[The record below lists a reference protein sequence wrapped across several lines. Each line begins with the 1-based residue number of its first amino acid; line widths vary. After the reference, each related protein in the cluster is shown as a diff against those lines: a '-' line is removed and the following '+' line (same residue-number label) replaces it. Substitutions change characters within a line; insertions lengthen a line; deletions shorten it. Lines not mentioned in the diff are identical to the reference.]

1 MKTLQ
6 SIILATVVTL
16 GTLACGSKGETMKTQ
31 IPQGRIPVKVQS
43 LEQESSEIQIQA
55 SGKFTTDDETMLS
68 FKTGGIINQVLVG
81 EGDRVKKG
89 QLLATLDLTEVTAGV
104 NQAKLGYEKA
114 LRDYERAQRLLADSV
129 ATLEQAQNAKTALD
143 IASQVLDAAKFNLS
157 YSQIRAVKDGFVLKK
172 FANVGQQVSVGSPVF
187 QTNGIGKNDWTL
199 KATLS
204 DKDWALVQEG
214 SPAEIFTGVEA
225 EKSYAGKVTKKSQS
239 ADPMTGTYGVEI
251 EFTGERPSYLAS
263 GMFGTVSINASEL
276 GKSWYVPFE
285 ALLDANGGEGFVFV
299 TADDA
304 TAIKIP
310 VKIGKV
316 FPDRVQIVGGLDGY
330 SKLVVTGS
338 AYLSDKSPIQIN
350 P

>member
-6 SIILATVVTL
+6 SIIFAGMVAV
-16 GTLACGSKGETMKTQ
+16 GTLACGSKGETIKTD
-31 IPQGRIPVKVQS
+31 IPQGRIPVKVLSIEPQGS
-43 LEQESSEIQIQA
+43 NIQLQA

-81 EGDRVKKG
+81 EGDKIKKG
-89 QLLATLDLTEVTAGV
+89 QLLATLDLTEVNAGV
-104 NQAKLGYEKA
+104 NQAQLGYEKA

-172 FANVGQQVSVGSPVF
+172 FANVGQQVSAGSPVL
-187 QTNGIGKNDWTL
+187 QTNGIGKNDWIL

-204 DKDWALVQEG
+204 DKDWALVKEG
-214 SPAEIFTGVEA
+214 SAAKIFTGVEA
-225 EKSYAGKVTKKSQS
+225 EKSYAGTVTKKSQS
-239 ADPMTGTYGVEI
+239 ADPMTGTYSVEI
-251 EFTGERPSYLAS
+251 EFSGEKPSYLAS
-263 GMFGTVSINASEL
+263 GMFGSVSIDASEI
-276 GKSWYVPFE
+276 GNSWYIPFD

-299 TADDA
+299 TADDT

-310 VKIGKV
+310 VKVGKV
-316 FPDRVQIVGGLDGY
+316 LPDRVQITGGLEGY
-330 SKLVVTGS
+330 TKLVVTGS

>member
-6 SIILATVVTL
+6 SIIFAGMVTL
-16 GTLACGSKGETMKTQ
+16 GTLACGSKGETIKSE
-31 IPQGRIPVKVQS
+31 IPQGRIPVKVQTIEPQ
-43 LEQESSEIQIQA
+43 LSEIQIQA

-89 QLLATLDLTEVTAGV
+89 QLLATLDLTEVKAGV
-104 NQAKLGYEKA
+104 NQAQLGYEKA

-129 ATLEQAQNAKTALD
+129 ATLEQTQNAKTALD

-157 YSQIRAVKDGFVLKK
+157 YSQIRAVKDGYVLRK
-172 FANVGQQVSVGSPVF
+172 FANIGQQVSAGTPVF
-187 QTNGIGKNDWTL
+187 QTNGIGKKDWIL

-204 DKDWALVQEG
+204 DKDWASIQEG
-214 SPAEIFTGVEA
+214 DIAEIITGVEA
-225 EKSYAGKVTKKSQS
+225 AKSFPGKVAKKSQS
-239 ADPMTGTYGVEI
+239 ADPMTGTYSVEV
-251 EFTGERPSYLAS
+251 EFSGDTPSYLAS
-263 GMFGTVSINASEL
+263 GMFGTAKIKASET
-276 GKSWYVPFE
+276 GNSWYIPFD

-299 TADDA
+299 ASDSD
-304 TAIKIP
+304 TAIRIP

-316 FPDRVQIVGGLDGY
+316 LPDRVQVTAGLEGY
-330 SKLVVTGS
+330 SKLIVTGS
-338 AYLSDKSPIQIN
+338 AYLSDKSPIQIK

>member
-6 SIILATVVTL
+6 SIIFAGMVAL
-16 GTLACGSKGETMKTQ
+16 GTLACGSKGEPIETA
-31 IPQGRIPVKVQS
+31 IPKGKIPVRIQS
-43 LEQESSEIQIQA
+43 IEPQASEISIQT
-55 SGKFTTDDETMLS
+55 SGKFTTDDETILS

-81 EGDRVKKG
+81 EGDKIKKG
-89 QLLATLDLTEVTAGV
+89 QLLATLDLTEVNAGV
-104 NQAKLGYEKA
+104 NQAQLGYEKA

-143 IASQVLDAAKFNLS
+143 IAAQVLNAAKFNLS

-172 FANVGQQVSVGSPVF
+172 FANVGQQVSAGSPVL
-187 QTNGIGKNDWTL
+187 QTNGIGKKDWIL

-204 DKDWALVQEG
+204 DKDWALIQEG
-214 SPAEIFTGVEA
+214 SLAEIITGVEA
-225 EKSYAGKVTKKSQS
+225 DKAYAGKVTKKSQS
-239 ADPMTGTYGVEI
+239 ADPMTGTYSVEI
-251 EFTGERPSYLAS
+251 EFSNEKPSYLAS
-263 GMFGTVSINASEL
+263 GMFGTAKIKAAERGNA
-276 GKSWYVPFE
+276 WYIPFD

-299 TADDA
+299 TADEETA
-304 TAIKIP
+304 TKIP

-316 FPDRVQIVGGLDGY
+316 LPDRVQVTQGLEGY
-330 SKLVVTGS
+330 SKLIVTGS